1 MRFPLS
7 RSASSDLT
15 VICRTTTAQ
24 KRFSN
29 NSFSSK
35 CDQTQFAMDLVTI
48 TVEMLNGK
56 LQEPAPLETLAH
68 CQNVASLSFHSIV
81 ITLIDVHLNWM
92 NCFYLLIL
100 VAAPL
105 IILIGCIIFLSS
117 SLDVLIMS
125 MSTVSFLAHLD
136 PGILCQQNAFLWP
149 MI

>member
-1 MRFPLS
+1 
-7 RSASSDLT
+7 
-15 VICRTTTAQ
+15 
-24 KRFSN
+24 
-29 NSFSSK
+29 
-35 CDQTQFAMDLVTI
+35 MDLVTI
-48 TVEMLNGK
+48 TVEILNGK

-68 CQNVASLSFHSIV
+68 CQNIASLSFHSIV